1 MINDVRV
8 DNGRGK
14 ENQENPPR
22 TLFIGAVSSVVE
34 ALDFFALEAED

>member
-1 MINDVRV
+1 M
-8 DNGRGK
+8 GGGK
-14 ENQENPPR
+14 KIKRILPPR